1 MYTIKNNSEYELI
14 IKNSRFI
21 CLLYKI
27 NNPSDINKYL
37 ELSKKIYPQATHYCY
52 AYIINDQKKSSDDK
66 EPKGTAG
73 LPMLKVLDTLNITN
87 TLAIIVRYFGGI
99 LLGANGLTRAYSKCL
114 TNALKENVLLTITDG
129 YNIDITFDYNQ
140 ISNINYLL
148 KDIKIN
154 NKTFTT
160 NITYNIDIKSS
171 DLQIIINNNISYKI
185 NKKIQLEE

>member
-1 MYTIKNNSEYELI
+1 MYTIKSNSTYELI

>member
-1 MYTIKNNSEYELI
+1 MYTIKNNSTYELI